1 MQRSIMRIGRASG
14 GLNRIG
20 NAGHGVRKRR
30 GALDSCRS
38 SHYVPPPLVR
48 GIRLANHKSAKKRA
62 RQDLKRRARNRRVRG
77 GLKTAIK
84 AARTA
89 IAGDDSDAAAKA
101 ARNAEGVIR
110 RAASKGVLTKKQA
123 SRRVSRLARA
133 ANSSS

>member
-1 MQRSIMRIGRASG
+1 
-14 GLNRIG
+14 
-20 NAGHGVRKRR
+20 
-30 GALDSCRS
+30 
-38 SHYVPPPLVR
+38 
-48 GIRLANHKSAKKRA
+48 LANHKSAKKRA